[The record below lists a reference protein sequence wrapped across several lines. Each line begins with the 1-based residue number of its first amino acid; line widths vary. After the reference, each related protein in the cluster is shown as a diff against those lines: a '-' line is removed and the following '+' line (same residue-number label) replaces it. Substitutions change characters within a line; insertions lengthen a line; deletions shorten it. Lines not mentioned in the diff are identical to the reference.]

1 MTGIEGVPIAVE
13 LGLALVK
20 RVTPT
25 GIALV
30 KSWFQG
36 KELLILGQARV
47 GKTTF
52 IDYLQHGLFE
62 DEKETDKT
70 LDHILTSRFN
80 VKIGRDSAL
89 ELTVK
94 TAVDI
99 PGQWGAVKHADVAF
113 KRNPHAILILVDVT
127 APFEGETENN
137 PVFWLKEFSNRL
149 ETHWRTEKS
158 QINKL
163 KAMMVLMN
171 KIDKS
176 TPTKIDQYREMLRNV
191 ANSELRDARG
201 KMKDPIAFVPS
212 CLVTNKKGTKSVDSA
227 IAQLAK
233 KLTK

>member
-1 MTGIEGVPIAVE
+1 M
-13 LGLALVK
+13 
-20 RVTPT
+20 
-25 GIALV
+25 
-30 KSWFQG
+30 
-36 KELLILGQARV
+36 ILGQSRV

-70 LDHILTSRFN
+70 LDHTLTPRFN

-113 KRNPHAILILVDVT
+113 ERNPHAILILVDV
-127 APFEGETENN
+127 AASFEDETENN
-137 PVFWLKEFSNRL
+137 PIFWLKEFSNRL
-149 ETHWRTEKS
+149 ETHWRTENS
-158 QINKL
+158 RINKL
-163 KAMMVLMN
+163 QTMMVLMN
-171 KIDKS
+171 KIDKA
-176 TPTKIDQYREMLRNV
+176 TPNKIEQSRKMLRSI

-212 CLVTNKKGTKSVDSA
+212 CLVTNEKGTKSVDSA